1 MEHQCSTNHE
11 LRTTAED
18 HILNKR
24 FKYELSDEMKRE
36 KARKVKELRAA
47 ETEAQRK
54 HRLKQNAAR
63 QAARRSK
70 ETPEQREARLIVG
83 RKAARLRRLKKLNPN
98 VNTDAVKIEEVTH
111 TRTKRW
117 GEGASTFLNPA
128 LDGVK
133 VEEVTHTRNNK
144 KWGEGGVVKE
154 EVVGVGGGGGGEEES
169 KAVDMSRY
177 LSLTLKEEN
186 TNMAQ
191 QEAAQQ
197 PQQYT
202 GGSHNL
208 FRPMPEIMATSG
220 QYVEKQSLATS
231 GQYVE
236 KQSMVTSGQYVQKQ
250 PMATSGQYVQ
260 KQPMATSGQYVE
272 RQSMATSGQYVQKQS
287 AENPTGPQKGT
298 NIMYR

>member
-111 TRTKRW
+111 TRTKR
-117 GEGASTFLNPA
+117 
-128 LDGVK
+128 
-133 VEEVTHTRNNK
+133 
-144 KWGEGGVVKE
+144 WGEGGVVKE

>member
-1 MEHQCSTNHE
+1 MEN
-11 LRTTAED
+11 ED
-18 HILNKR
+18 QKKR
-24 FKYELSDEMKRE
+24 FKYELSAEMKRE

-63 QAARRSK
+63 QAVRRSK

-98 VNTDAVKIEEVTH
+98 LVTDAVKIEEITTTH
-111 TRTKRW
+111 TQNKRW
-117 GEGASTFLNPA
+117 GEG
-128 LDGVK
+128 VM
-133 VEEVTHTRNNK
+133 
-144 KWGEGGVVKE
+144 KE
-154 EVVGVGGGGGGEEES
+154 EGEEES

-186 TNMAQ
+186 TNMGQ
-191 QEAAQQ
+191 QEAPQ
-197 PQQYT
+197 QQYT
-202 GGSHNL
+202 GGTHNL

-220 QYVEKQSLATS
+220 QYVEKQSMAPS

-236 KQSMVTSGQYVQKQ
+236 KQS
-250 PMATSGQYVQ
+250 MATSGQYVQ
-260 KQPMATSGQYVE
+260 KQSMTTSGHYVEKQSMATSGQYVQKQSMATSGQYME

-287 AENPTGPQKGT
+287 AETPTGPQKGS